1 MKGFLSHLFYPQYS
15 NNHRPK
21 ILHLS
26 SIFIIIA
33 FLFFSS
39 IVIPSFRNTDTKV
52 LGVSS
57 SISLQELLLLTN
69 QERQKQNIAP
79 LVIDQKLSE
88 AARNKAND
96 MFANNYWAHIS
107 PTGKTPWDFVKE
119 SGYDY
124 VYAGENLARGFSSSS
139 DVVDAWIASPEH
151 RSNML
156 SRNFQDVGF
165 AVEEGTLGGED
176 TILIVEELGGH
187 KITVPQGNTGTL
199 SSSDTENNS
208 SSANPPVQQNISPL
222 IINKNMSI
230 NFIEIILA
238 IFIGTLILDF
248 IIVERKKIER
258 VVGHNMD
265 HIFFLTVIFICTVII
280 GKGIIL

>member
-1 MKGFLSHLFYPQYS
+1 MRGFLSHLFYPQYS

-21 ILHLS
+21 ILHSS
-26 SIFIIIA
+26 SIFIVVA

-39 IVIPSFRNTDTKV
+39 IFISSFRNTDTKV
-52 LGVSS
+52 LGAAS
-57 SISLQELLLLTN
+57 SISFQDLLLLTN

-79 LVIDQKLSE
+79 LVIDQQLSD

-107 PTGKTPWDFVKE
+107 PTGKTPWDFIKE

-176 TILIVEELGGH
+176 TILVVEELGGR
-187 KITVPQGNTGTL
+187 KITAAQGNTGTL
-199 SSSDTENNS
+199 SSSNTKGDS
-208 SSANPPVQQNISPL
+208 RPNPPVQQNISPS
-222 IINKNMSI
+222 INNKNMSI

-238 IFIGTLILDF
+238 IFIGTFILDF
-248 IIVERKKIER
+248 IVVERKKIER

-265 HIFFLTVIFICTVII
+265 HIFFLMVIFICVVII